1 LGLFYS
7 YKTAGSGISKNAK
20 TKNRF
25 VLFFN
30 LYFRKFWNLIKLNLL
45 YSLACIPIVTIGPAT
60 AAFTTVLKRYS
71 MERHSYIWSDF
82 WESFKKNFKQ
92 SFVVGIVDI
101 ILFIGTLSGILVY
114 PKLSE
119 TSKLFT
125 VALIISISI
134 AVTLI
139 IMNFYIFLMIVS
151 LELSLKDII
160 KNAFILTCAAL
171 KENVIT
177 LLSVFLVAAAVYAL
191 MFFVDIFFVLLFAL
205 FLASFCG
212 FIIVFNCYPIIQKYI
227 INPYYESKGIENP
240 ENQYANVS
248 EDEAIFKDNPEK
260 EKPEKAPV
268 KTPKNKKIIS

>member
-1 LGLFYS
+1 MGLFYS
-7 YKTAGSGISKNAK
+7 YKTAGSGVSKNAK
-20 TKNRF
+20 PKNRF

-60 AAFTTVLKRYS
+60 AAFTTVLKKYS

-92 SFVVGIVDI
+92 SFWVGIVDL
-101 ILFIGTLSGILVY
+101 ILFIGTISAITVY

-125 VALIISISI
+125 VALLISISI

-177 LLSVFLVAAAVYAL
+177 LLAVSLVAAAVYAL
-191 MFFVDIFFVLLFAL
+191 MFFSNIFFILLFAL
-205 FLASFCG
+205 FLSSFCG
-212 FIIVFNCYPIIQKYI
+212 FVIVFNCYPIIQKYI
-227 INPYYESKGIENP
+227 INPYYEAKGIENP
-240 ENQYANVS
+240 ENQYASAS
-248 EDEAIFKDNPEK
+248 EDDVIFNDNPENAK
-260 EKPEKAPV
+260 RI
-268 KTPKNKKIIS
+268 KTPKSKKIIS